1 MNLRHPLGKEVDGN
15 GVQCLETSSNNYDIR
30 LVTPIILAHC
40 NSSAMPPRMIRASSV
55 EGNPVLDHV
64 GSYVGIQIRE

>member
-1 MNLRHPLGKEVDGN
+1 MGFNVI
-15 GVQCLETSSNNYDIR
+15 ETSSNNYDIN

-55 EGNPVLDHV
+55 EGSPVLDCAGNLIMSDFV
-64 GSYVGIQIRE
+64 VENG